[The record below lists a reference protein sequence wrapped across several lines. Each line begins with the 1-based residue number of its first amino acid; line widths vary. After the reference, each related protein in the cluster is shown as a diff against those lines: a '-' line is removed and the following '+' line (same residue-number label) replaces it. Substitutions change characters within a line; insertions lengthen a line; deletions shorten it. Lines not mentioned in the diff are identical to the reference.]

1 MKQKNKKKNIEK
13 LKLGTRREN
22 NKLTKQTIHY
32 NVSKCAGQTQQ
43 IHVELGCNQRVFF
56 YFNIFSSFFFF
67 PGLCHNSWTQFGGS
81 FIKGSGLWKNWQA
94 VRVDLNSPALFHHV
108 GELAFLTEMF
118 SSGSNGRLW
127 KAGAHQP
134 ENNT

>member
-1 MKQKNKKKNIEK
+1 MQ
-13 LKLGTRREN
+13 GRP
-22 NKLTKQTIHY
+22 
-32 NVSKCAGQTQQ
+32 QQ
-43 IHVELGCNQRVFF
+43 IHVELGCNQRVFI

-134 ENNT
+134 QKQYVIQALHLRESTATSAWTNATCSLIQALIFQVNVQ